1 MPFTPFLALFLVF
14 HAGTCAAW
22 DITNLVVVEHG
33 TLAIDHSKSV
43 SEITRAQTKGGF
55 PVRHG
60 LGLFQNRVK
69 TELVFEQADLK
80 TRRLQLTTRI
90 RTAPIIYVAREFP
103 EDSCAYGV
111 VLGHEQ
117 LHQLF
122 DLEVLRAMPDEI
134 RWITQE
140 VFPADELEWVRTLNL
155 DRARNRF
162 FRQYKYVYDALSF
175 ARHQTID
182 NPESYQRLST
192 LCNGEIAQRLAGNK
206 PRSSIYQGKS
216 SGG

>member
-1 MPFTPFLALFLVF
+1 MYVRMPLSLLVASFLAFR
-14 HAGTCAAW
+14 AGTCAAW
-22 DITNLVVVEHG
+22 EITNQVVIEHG
-33 TLAIDHSKSV
+33 AMVIDHSKSV
-43 SEITRAQTKGGF
+43 SEITRAQAKDGF
-55 PVRHG
+55 PAKHG

-69 TELVFEQADLK
+69 TELVFEQPESALK
-80 TRRLQLTTRI
+80 TRRLTMTTRI

-103 EDSCAYGV
+103 KESCAYGV

-134 RWITQE
+134 RSITQG
-140 VFPADELEWVRTLNL
+140 VFPADELEWTRTLDL

-162 FRQYKYVYDALSF
+162 FRQYKYVYDARSF
-175 ARHQTID
+175 PRHQTID

-192 LCNGEIAQRLAGNK
+192 LCNGEISQRLAGMK
-206 PRSSIYQGKS
+206 P
-216 SGG
+216 